1 MKRWLDEP
9 VPLPGG
15 EVKRSPPIHHPAA
28 TPMRHGLRFVDLPEE
43 LHAQIL
49 KLLLPRVISCA
60 KRGTQDYSIMFVNKL
75 MYARGRDELF
85 ASTMFKVTSLNTL
98 TALLERQLGKRC
110 LLRLKNLQLS
120 LTWEDYLS
128 FFGVG
133 FKCWPKRASGYAFLL
148 DAMTLEHI
156 VLELPLTTSIR
167 VPVLRGGCSIMLA
180 YQIFESSRPFLRNI
194 RRLGLHGCVKDSL
207 KQMLE
212 IFHHNHYYADGKEH
226 EAVRAQ
232 SLARVRYLFPH
243 LADTSEVK
251 DPLPQ
256 VSWPATPEPVMEL
269 PLECTGHAPF
279 GCAYG
284 FTKLDP
290 EEV

>member
-1 MKRWLDEP
+1 M
-9 VPLPGG
+9 PLPGRA
-15 EVKRSPPIHHPAA
+15 VKRSPPIHHLAA

-49 KLLLPRVISCA
+49 KLLLPQVIDCA
-60 KRGTQDYSIMFVNKL
+60 KRGTQDCSIMFVNKL

-85 ASTMFKVTSLNTL
+85 ANTMFKVASPDIL
-98 TALLERQLGKRC
+98 TAMLEKQLGKRYV
-110 LLRLKNLQLS
+110 LRLKNLQLS
-120 LTWEDYLS
+120 FTWEDYLS

-148 DAMTLEHI
+148 DAMRLEHI
-156 VLELPLTTSIR
+156 VLEFPLSTSIR
-167 VPVLRGGCSIMLA
+167 VPVLRGGCSIVLA
-180 YQIFESSRPFLRNI
+180 YQVFQSSRPFLRNI
-194 RRLGLHGCVKDSL
+194 RRLELHSWVKNRL

-212 IFHHNHYYADGKEH
+212 NFHHDHYYADTKEH

-232 SLARVRYLFPH
+232 SLARARYLFSH

-251 DPLPQ
+251 DRLPR
-256 VSWPATPEPVMEL
+256 VSWPATPEPVTEP

-279 GCAYG
+279 GRAYS
-284 FTKLDP
+284 FTKLDQK
-290 EEV
+290 ET